1 MLPVLHGSKASDDV
15 VRQRVYEI
23 GTLVEFSE
31 KNRIHAGKITDIEHK
46 SNGGA
51 RYHIE
56 DNGGRKFSIA
66 DKAVTYAMEIAP
78 NDQKRVN
85 ELFDEFTSAM
95 DESVTQLRKDL
106 DISSE
111 LLEMAWEE
119 TLEGDESHELTPK
132 SLIALVHSHAASSID
147 TYKAWKLLR
156 TDMAHVLFKEIKDHG
171 RVVSF
176 KAKAE
181 SAVEAAKQTFC
192 TNPDNAEDDFC
203 WV

>member
-15 VRQRVYEI
+15 VLQSAYAT
-23 GTLVEFSE
+23 GTLVEFSD
-31 KNRIHAGKITDIEHK
+31 KNRIHAGKITDIEYK

-51 RYHIE
+51 RYHIQ
-56 DNGGRKFSIA
+56 DTNGKKFSIA
-66 DKAVTYAMEIAP
+66 DKAVTYAMQIAP
-78 NDQKRVN
+78 NDQKRLN
-85 ELFDEFTSAM
+85 ELFAEFASAM
-95 DESVTQLRKDL
+95 EESDAQLRQDL
-106 DISSE
+106 DISAE
-111 LLEMAWEE
+111 ILEMAWEE

-132 SLIALVHSHAASSID
+132 SLIDLVHSHAASSID

-181 SAVEAAKQTFC
+181 SAVEAAKRTFC
-192 TNPDNAEDDFC
+192 TNPANSEDDFC